1 MNEATCPKCSA
12 KTEVNHKPGKATELV
27 VCQSCKNEFQA
38 AKCTCCGSAN
48 VYGISRVVG
57 YYSKI
62 NNWNKSKTAEF
73 RDRQKGDYKLER

>member
-1 MNEATCPKCSA
+1 MNEVVCPKCAA
-12 KTEVNHKPGKATELV
+12 KTEISKTPGKGAELV
-27 VCQSCKNEFQA
+27 SCPSCKHEFKV
-38 AKCTCCGSAN
+38 AKCRCCGSAN

-73 RDRQKGDYKLER
+73 RDRQKGDYKL